1 MMGGKPGETYRLAIS
16 VYLHRE
22 SVRYSDQI
30 FENGVLTFY
39 CSVVYFPKDPMEL
52 CREAVFAI
60 SNHVGY
66 FVTP

>member
-1 MMGGKPGETYRLAIS
+1 MKHTDLQ
-16 VYLHRE
+16 YLCTCIGNLSGIPIR
-22 SVRYSDQI
+22 I

-52 CREAVFAI
+52 CRKAVFAI